1 MKATP
6 YDIMKSSVNKSF
18 IPTKEEIRTLNSFFL
33 VRYISN
39 DPNSIYIANILNC
52 NVKNIPI
59 EAQYNFIRN
68 STLSK
73 VAFIN
78 YPKKEKLISDKDLK
92 LIMKHYKCN
101 ANVAK
106 DYIKILGPE
115 KTQEILKK
123 YKNNGV
129 DSTKISKKAKE
140 PKAPKEPK

>member
-6 YDIMKSSVNKSF
+6 YNVMKSSVDKSF
-18 IPTKEEIRTLNSFFL
+18 KPTEEEIKTLNSFFL

-59 EAQYNFIRN
+59 EAQYNFVRN

-78 YPKKEKLISDKDLK
+78 YPKKEKLVSDKELK
-92 LIMKHYKCN
+92 LIMSYYKCS

-106 DYIKILGPE
+106 DYIKILGTE
-115 KTQEILKK
+115 KTQEILEK
-123 YKNNGV
+123 YKN
-129 DSTKISKKAKE
+129 IKKK
-140 PKAPKEPK
+140 